1 MAAGAGGTSV
11 DKEILELIDLI
22 SQSNFV
28 EFELER
34 EGFKIKLVKANSRG
48 AADGMSA
55 ATMPQTGALLQAAPA
70 PAPEP
75 LATARSSAPVSS
87 GLHDVK
93 SPLVGTFYRAPSP
106 EAPSFTEVG
115 KSVKSGQVLC
125 IVEAMKLMNEIESD
139 TDGVV
144 EEILASNGQPVEYG
158 EVLFRI
164 RPGSAR

>member
-1 MAAGAGGTSV
+1 MAAEAGGKSV

-34 EGFKIKLVKANSRG
+34 EGFKIKLVKADSRSVAEYRG
-48 AADGMSA
+48 AVTTAPMNL
-55 ATMPQTGALLQAAPA
+55 PLQAAPA
-70 PAPEP
+70 PGPVAAAP
-75 LATARSSAPVSS
+75 TASAASS
-87 GLHDVK
+87 GLHEVK

-115 KSVKSGQVLC
+115 RTVKAGQVLC